1 MKKYL
6 LLLLLIGSALLSSCE
21 DNPTDA
27 LIPAQ
32 ALQNHLLKANINGTD
47 VFFNQTSVVKQE
59 ITEGGITY
67 TDLIVTANK
76 ENDTSKQIIFRMEYM
91 QTGTET
97 CYYFLYKVG
106 DAEHD
111 IETNDSFTTN
121 VTQSTANNIKGTFS
135 GTLEDFEGNPV
146 TISNGNF
153 DISF

>member
-1 MKKYL
+1 MKKS
-6 LLLLLIGSALLSSCE
+6 LLLLILVGTALFSSCD

-27 LIPAQ
+27 LLPAP
-32 ALQNHLLKANINGTD
+32 AIENHLLKANINGTD
-47 VFFNQTSVVKQE
+47 VFFNQTSVVKQDLV
-59 ITEGGITY
+59 EGGVPY
-67 TDLIVTANK
+67 SDLIVTANK

-91 QTGTET
+91 KTGTET

-111 IETNDSFTTN
+111 IETDDSFTTN
-121 VTQSTANNIKGTFS
+121 VTQSTANNIRGTFS
-135 GTLEDFEGNPV
+135 GTLNDFEGNPV